1 MGFQSNLDISCL
13 SSQHS
18 RILVTQAFEMNQP
31 AEPRWPALL
40 QTLNIIAQPTQFLE
54 RCARQYGDTFTL
66 RVLGPN
72 SPPVVFL
79 SHPDAIQAVF
89 TSLSDRLE
97 LGKVTHV
104 FEPLTGTQS
113 LIMQDGERHQRLRQ
127 LLMPPLHGKQLQNYG
142 HLIQSIT
149 DHAIADWSL
158 WQPIAI
164 REWMSE
170 LSLQVILQVV
180 FGLTVGPRYL
190 TLKRLL
196 HRLLESVTSTLN
208 SVQFFLPPLQQ
219 NLGSWSPWGRFLRLR
234 QQIDQLIYAE
244 IRDRRS
250 ALDEHRPDILT
261 LLMVAQD
268 EQGQGLTDVELRDQL
283 MTLLLLGHETTAS
296 ALTWAFYWLYREPR
310 TLDTLLQEL
319 STVDDQTDPTAIA
332 QLPYLS
338 AVCQEA
344 LRVHP
349 IALISQP
356 RWVQQPVQLMDFQ
369 FNPGTVL
376 VPCIYLAHR
385 RSATYPNPDQFQPER
400 FIDRKFSP
408 YEYFPFGGGSRSCI
422 GMALSL
428 YEMKLI
434 LAQVLRRYQLQP
446 ATPNFAPSKLRAIRR
461 GITFVPP
468 SFQLLATASTTSS
481 HSMLSSNPIGRPT

>member
-1 MGFQSNLDISCL
+1 MTP
-13 SSQHS
+13 
-18 RILVTQAFEMNQP
+18 VFEINQP
-31 AEPRWPALL
+31 SELHWPALL
-40 QTLNIIAQPTQFLE
+40 QTLGIITQPTQLLDY
-54 RCARQYGDTFTL
+54 CARQYGDIFTL
-66 RVLGPN
+66 RVLGIH

-89 TSLSDRLE
+89 TSLSHQLA

-142 HLIQSIT
+142 HLIQTIT
-149 DHAIADWSL
+149 DDAIADWPL
-158 WQPIAI
+158 WQPLTM
-164 REWMSE
+164 RHEMSE
-170 LSLQVILQVV
+170 ISLQIILRVV
-180 FGLTVGPRYL
+180 FGLTVGPRYDA
-190 TLKRLL
+190 LKRML

-219 NLGSWSPWGRFLRLR
+219 NWGAWSPWGRFVRLR
-234 QQIDQLIYAE
+234 QQIDQLVYAE
-244 IRDRRS
+244 IRDRRTM
-250 ALDEHRPDILT
+250 LDENRADILT

-268 EQGQGLTDVELRDQL
+268 EAGQGLTDVELRDQL

-310 TLDTLLQEL
+310 TLDILLQEL

-356 RWVQQPVQLMDFQ
+356 RWVQHDIELMDFQ
-369 FNPGTVL
+369 FTPGTIL

-385 RSATYPNPDQFQPER
+385 RAETYLDPERFQPER
-400 FIDRKFSP
+400 FLHRKFSP
-408 YEYFPFGGGSRSCI
+408 YEYLPFGGGSRSCI

-428 YEMKLI
+428 YEMKLV
-434 LAQVLRRYQLQP
+434 LAQVLRRCGLQP
-446 ATPNFAPSKLRAIRR
+446 MTQEFAQSKLQSIRR

-468 SFQLLATASTTSS
+468 DNFQLIVTGSVTSRHSTASTP
-481 HSMLSSNPIGRPT
+481 PIGRAT